1 MRRRANRRCSMAR
14 RQRLQAERTE
24 GLNST
29 WRRGSCWSVAAWS
42 LVLQFDRA
50 LHRIDRARN
59 FDQQAVPGRADD
71 AAYSDARLLLHRCN
85 TACAGIIQQDAGFIQ
100 GECPLLGNRQTSL
113 NDGHAARN
121 GRPSYAQFARGQA
134 NFRKGSSIVATGRF
148 GFHH

>member
-1 MRRRANRRCSMAR
+1 MAR

-50 LHRIDRARN
+50 LHRIDRARKL
-59 FDQQAVPGRADD
+59 DQQAVPGRADD

-100 GECPLLGNRQTSL
+100 GECPLLGNRQICVLADVGQICTF
-113 NDGHAARN
+113 
-121 GRPSYAQFARGQA
+121 RPRRGCWP
-134 NFRKGSSIVATGRF
+134 R
-148 GFHH
+148 